1 MVTGQQ
7 VIEFCKENQ
16 PWFKERFEMYDTMRI
31 HLFVCDNKMI
41 WNEDKS
47 IALEH
52 EYLDTIII
60 NYYDVQSYES
70 FASKVNEVLISI
82 IN

>member
-16 PWFKERFEMYDTMRI
+16 SWFKERFEMYDTMRI
-31 HLFVCDNKMI
+31 YLFVCDNKMI
-41 WNEDKS
+41 WNQDKS